1 MGKLLTFLRTEIP
14 SWQLF
19 SEEAKT
25 LFYTST
31 AEQFDTVNHFY
42 LICLC
47 IAYIYFLLPSA
58 NGIYISMSCERLVI

>member
-47 IAYIYFLLPSA
+47 ILR
-58 NGIYISMSCERLVI
+58 ISIFYCLRRMAFIFR